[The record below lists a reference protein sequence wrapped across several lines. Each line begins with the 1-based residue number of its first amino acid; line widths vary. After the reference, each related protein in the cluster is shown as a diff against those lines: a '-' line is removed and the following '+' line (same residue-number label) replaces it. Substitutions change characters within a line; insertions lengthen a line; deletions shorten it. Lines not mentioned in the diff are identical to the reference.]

1 MVTIQILTGFNCFDL
16 FLKKKYRV
24 IFKRDSMDASQ
35 LSRST
40 KAPHQQT
47 KQAYPT
53 TISLKPVTVKALTLT
68 FLAHINHLG
77 FFDRVS

>member
-1 MVTIQILTGFNCFDL
+1 MVTIQILTGFNCFGL
-16 FLKKKYRV
+16 FKKKYRV
-24 IFKRDSMDASQ
+24 IFKRDSMLLANSHVPPKLHINRQ
-35 LSRST
+35 
-40 KAPHQQT
+40 

>member
-1 MVTIQILTGFNCFDL
+1 
-16 FLKKKYRV
+16 
-24 IFKRDSMDASQ
+24 MDASQ
-35 LSRST
+35 RSRST

>member
-1 MVTIQILTGFNCFDL
+1 MLLANSHVPPKLHINRQ
-16 FLKKKYRV
+16 
-24 IFKRDSMDASQ
+24 
-35 LSRST
+35 
-40 KAPHQQT
+40 

-68 FLAHINHLG
+68 FLVHINHLG